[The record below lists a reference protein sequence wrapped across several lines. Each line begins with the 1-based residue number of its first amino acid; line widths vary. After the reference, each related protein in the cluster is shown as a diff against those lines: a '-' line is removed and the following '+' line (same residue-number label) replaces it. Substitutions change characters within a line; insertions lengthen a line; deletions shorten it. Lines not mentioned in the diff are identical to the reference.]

1 MQKLHSM
8 LVSFLKSALLNVP
21 YEGISPELLTENE
34 MGDLIN
40 IASKND
46 VLQIVSDVIVR
57 DSLISDDELMGI
69 FKLSARNAFVR
80 TENTLC
86 EYNILTKALEDAK
99 VPFIPLKGS
108 VIRNLYPKEWYRTS
122 CDIDILVREE
132 DIQRAREYVEDS
144 LGYTYDK
151 EASHDIS
158 FFTKS
163 GVHIELHFSLI
174 EENSL
179 HLGDRRKW
187 NAQPLCS
194 VWQSATVKDGWGYFY
209 ELSPEIFYIYHI
221 AHMAKH
227 FESGGCG
234 LRTICDL
241 WLIESVYSGDV
252 NKRDSLLKDCG
263 LDKFSSYVSYLA
275 KVWFG
280 DEEHTDITLFLERY
294 IISGGV
300 YGNVDNNITY
310 KQNKKGGKL
319 GYIFYRIFMPYDVLK
334 FIYPSLQ
341 KHKWMYSFYTV
352 RRWVERLLFGK
363 KVKKSLKELTLV
375 SKGDLKEKSAHD
387 YLEEIGL

>member
-1 MQKLHSM
+1 MQKIHSM

-21 YEGISPELLTENE
+21 YEGISPEALTENE

-40 IASKND
+40 LASRND

-69 FKLSARNAFVR
+69 FKLSARNAFMR
-80 TENTLC
+80 TEKTLY
-86 EYNILTKALEDAK
+86 EYNILTKALEEAK
-99 VPFIPLKGS
+99 IPFIPLKGS
-108 VIRNLYPKEWYRTS
+108 VIRSLYPKEWYRTS

-132 DIQRAREYVEDS
+132 DIQSAREYVENT

-158 FFTKS
+158 FFTKT

-179 HLGDRRKW
+179 HLGDKRKW
-187 NAQPLCS
+187 NADPLS
-194 VWQSATVKDGWGYFY
+194 YVWQDATQKDGWEYFY
-209 ELSPEIFYIYHI
+209 EMSCENFYLYHI

-227 FESGGCG
+227 FEGGGCG

-241 WLIESVYSGDV
+241 WLIDNAYNGDV
-252 NKRDSLLKDCG
+252 NSRNTVLKACR
-263 LDKFSSYVSYLA
+263 LDKFSSYASDLS

-280 DEEHTDITLFLERY
+280 DMEHTDITHFLEGY

-310 KQNKKGGKL
+310 KQNKKGGKS

-334 FIYPSLQ
+334 YLYPSLQ
-341 KHKWMYSFYTV
+341 KHKWMYPFYTV
-352 RRWVERLLFGK
+352 RRWIERLLFGK
-363 KVKKSLKELTLV
+363 KVKKSLKELNLV
-375 SKGDLKEKSAHD
+375 SKGDTEDKSASD
-387 YLEEIGL
+387 YLREIGL